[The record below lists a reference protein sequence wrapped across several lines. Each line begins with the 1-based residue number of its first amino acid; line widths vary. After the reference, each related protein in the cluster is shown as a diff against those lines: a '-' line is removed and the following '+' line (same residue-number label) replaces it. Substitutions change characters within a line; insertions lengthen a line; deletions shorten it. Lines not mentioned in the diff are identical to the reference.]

1 MYQNRERLSKV
12 RDLEDAALMYS
23 RKQLQVEAERDSQ
36 NSDPHPRSQENKSVS
51 MSKSCLRE
59 AFAPV
64 VTLQSHGL
72 ALVKGESKTSLVPI
86 STFMRGVKLNLTI
99 PALFIFITFWR

>member
-12 RDLEDAALMYS
+12 RNLEDAALMYS
-23 RKQLQVEAERDSQ
+23 RQQLQVEAERGSE
-36 NSDPHPRSQENKSVS
+36 NSDPHLRSQENNSVP

-64 VTLQSHGL
+64 VSLQSHGL
-72 ALVKGESKTSLVPI
+72 ALVRGDSKTSLVPI
-86 STFMRGVKLNLTI
+86 F
-99 PALFIFITFWR
+99 